1 MKGTVPTIDEI
12 KIKIAPLALKYGV
25 ESIYVFGSYA
35 RGEATDSSDI
45 DILVFGGSGFK
56 KSLIYAL
63 SEELR
68 EIMKKDIDIFEISE
82 INVDSDFYSKV
93 MDEKVLVA

>member
-12 KIKIAPLALKYGV
+12 KIKIAPLALKYRV

-56 KSLIYAL
+56 KIID
-63 SEELR
+63 LR
-68 EIMKKDIDIFEISE
+68 FIRRTAGNNE
-82 INVDSDFYSKV
+82 
-93 MDEKVLVA
+93 